1 VDRERLRQRLR
12 DAGIEDGSAP
22 AVRSRPLA
30 AAVNGVLAAAGVS
43 LAQQEKV
50 AHALRKVPRTSAAA
64 GALGSG
70 FGAWTLTHSDQTLH
84 HAVENGAEIG
94 DFIVDNLD
102 VLTAGWD
109 VATPAIASFLVEF
122 TLRLPDGTVELGS
135 KVLRLLERSDE
146 VGDAVSLNLVDGV
159 GLDQALELAGVG
171 ADVADVVDGITT
183 FGLGILLGWA
193 AKKAVETA
201 YEPQIRAR
209 MDRLNALRTRY
220 AQTAKLREMLRTELP
235 AAVIAG
241 QLNRVDA
248 SHRAF

>member
-1 VDRERLRQRLR
+1 MDRERFRQRLR
-12 DAGIEDGSAP
+12 DAGIEDGP
-22 AVRSRPLA
+22 AAVLRSRPLA
-30 AAVNGVLAAAGVS
+30 AMANDVLAASGVS
-43 LAQQEKV
+43 PAQQEKV
-50 AHALRKVPRTSAAA
+50 SRALRKVPRTSAAA
-64 GALGSG
+64 TTLGSG
-70 FGAWTLTHSDQTLH
+70 FSAWTLTHADQTLH

-94 DFIVDNLD
+94 DFVADNLD

-109 VATPAIASFLVEF
+109 EAAPAVAKFLVEF
-122 TLRLPDGTVELGS
+122 TLHLPDGTVELGS
-135 KVLRLLERSDE
+135 KVLHLLERSDE
-146 VGDAVSLNLVDGV
+146 LGDAVSLNLLDGV
-159 GLDQALELAGVG
+159 GLDQALEMAGVG

-193 AKKAVETA
+193 AKKAVEKA

-220 AQTAKLREMLRTELP
+220 AQTDRLREMLRTELP

-241 QLNRVDA
+241 QLNRVDV